1 MIGDDL
7 TPFFVPGE
15 FAGIGD
21 TLDGQPVAGIFDAAY
36 ASTNDGIGMAT
47 SRPAYLLPAAAVPA
61 RPEGMILVVA
71 KSGERFA
78 VATQEPDG
86 TGLTVLVLEKA

>member
-15 FAGIGD
+15 FAGED
-21 TLDGQPVAGIFDAAY
+21 TLDGQPVVGIFDAAY
-36 ASTNDGIGMAT
+36 VSTNDGIGMAS
-47 SRPAYLLPAAAVPA
+47 SRPAYLLPAAAAPA
-61 RPEGMILVVA
+61 APEGLVLVVA
-71 KSGERFA
+71 KSGERFV

-86 TGLTVLVLEKA
+86 TGLTVLILEKA

>member
-15 FAGIGD
+15 FAGVGD

-36 ASTNDGIGMAT
+36 LGTNDGIGMAS
-47 SRPAYLLPAAAVPA
+47 SRPAYLMPAAAAPA
-61 RPEGMILVVA
+61 APEGMVLVVA
-71 KSGERFA
+71 KSGEHFT
-78 VATQEPDG
+78 VAMHEPDG
-86 TGLTVLVLEKA
+86 TGLTVLILEKA

>member
-15 FAGIGD
+15 FAGVGD
-21 TLDGQPVAGIFDAAY
+21 TLDGQPVEGIFDAAY
-36 ASTNDGIGMAT
+36 VSTSDGIGMAS
-47 SRPAYLLPAAAVPA
+47 SRPAYLLPATAAPA
-61 RPEGMILVVA
+61 APEGMLLVVA
-71 KSGERFA
+71 KSGEHFT

>member
-15 FAGIGD
+15 FAGVGD
-21 TLDGQPVAGIFDAAY
+21 TLDGQPVTGIFDAAY
-36 ASTNDGIGMAT
+36 ASTNDGIGMAS
-47 SRPAYLLPAAAVPA
+47 SRPVYLLPAVMAPAA
-61 RPEGMILVVA
+61 PEDMLLVIA
-71 KSGERFA
+71 KSGERFV

>member
-15 FAGIGD
+15 FAGSGD
-21 TLDGQPVAGIFDAAY
+21 TLDGQPVVGIFDAAY
-36 ASTNDGIGMAT
+36 MSTNDGIGMAS
-47 SRPAYLLPAAAVPA
+47 SRPAYLLPATAAPVE
-61 RPEGMILVVA
+61 PEGMVLVVA

-78 VATQEPDG
+78 VATHEPDG
-86 TGLTVLVLEKA
+86 TGVTVLILEKA